1 MNHIK
6 KLLVANRGEIAIRIF
21 RAATELNIQT
31 VAIYSNEDKNSLHR
45 YKADESY
52 LVGKDLG
59 PAESYLNIERIIEV
73 AKRANV
79 DAIHPGYGFLS
90 ENEEFARRCNE
101 EGITFIG
108 PHLDHLDMFGDKV
121 KARTTA
127 IKANLPVIPGTDG
140 PIENF
145 DAAKAFAKE
154 AGFPLMIKATSGGG
168 GKGMRIVREESELED
183 AFHRAKSEAQKS
195 FGNSEVYIER
205 YIDNPKHIEVQV
217 IGDEYGNIVHLYE
230 RDCSVQRR
238 HQKVVEVAPSVGLPD
253 ELRERICQSALQLMK
268 NIKYVNAGT
277 VEFLVSGDEFFF
289 IEVNPRVQVEH
300 TITEMIT
307 GIDIVKTQ
315 ILVADGAS
323 LFDKRIALPPQE
335 EIQTLGYA
343 IQCRITTEDPTNDFM
358 PDSGTIIA
366 YRSSGG
372 FGVRLDAGDGFQGA
386 EISPYYDS
394 LLVKLSTHA
403 ITFKQAEEKME
414 RSLREMR
421 IRGVK
426 TNIPFLVNVM
436 RNEKFRSGDYTTKFI
451 EETPELFDIAPTLD
465 RGTKTLEY
473 IGNVTINGFPNVE
486 KRTKP
491 DYESTSIPQ
500 VSKKKIQHLYGTKQ
514 LLDEKGPSGV
524 ADWVKAQDD
533 VLITDTTFRDAHQSL
548 LATRVRTKDMLNI
561 ASKTAEVFKDS
572 FSLEMWGGATFDVA
586 YNFLKENPWE
596 RLGKLRKAIP
606 NVLFQMLLRASNAV
620 GYKNYP
626 DNVIQKFVDESAKAG
641 VDVFR
646 IFDSLNWVDQMK
658 VANEAVQ
665 KAGKISEGTICYTGD
680 ILNSERSNVFTL
692 DYYVKLAK
700 ELEREGFHILAIKD
714 MAGLLKPRAAYE
726 LVGELKAAVNL
737 PIHLHTHDTSGN
749 GLLTYKQAIDAGVD
763 IIDTAIA
770 SMSGLTSQPSVNS
783 LYYALDGFKRN
794 MRTDIQGLEE
804 LSHYWSTVRPYYVD
818 FESDIK
824 SPNTEIY
831 QHEMPGGQYS
841 NLSQQA
847 KSLGLGERFNEVK
860 DMYRRVN
867 FLFGDIVKVTP
878 SSKVVGDMALY
889 MVQNDLDEQSII
901 EQGYKLDFPESVVSY
916 FKGEIGQPVNG
927 FNKQLQDIILKGQQP
942 LTERPGEYL
951 KPVDFDEIREQLQ
964 DKNYGEVT
972 EQDIISYVLYPKV
985 FDQFIQTRQQY
996 GNLSLLDTPT
1006 FFFGMR
1012 NGETVEIEIENG
1024 KRLII
1029 KLETIS
1035 EADEKGNRTIY
1046 YVMNGQARRITIKD
1060 ENIKTNANVKPKA
1073 DKTNPNHIGAQ
1084 MPGSVTEVKVSVGD
1098 EVKVNQPLLIT
1109 EAMKMETTI
1118 QAPFNGVI
1126 KKVTVG
1132 NGDAIATGDLLIE
1145 IEKSE

>member
-596 RLGKLRKAIP
+596 RLEKLRKAIP

-1060 ENIKTNANVKPKA
+1060 E
-1073 DKTNPNHIGAQ
+1073 
-1084 MPGSVTEVKVSVGD
+1084 
-1098 EVKVNQPLLIT
+1098 
-1109 EAMKMETTI
+1109 I
-1118 QAPFNGVI
+1118 QI
-1126 KKVTVG
+1126 
-1132 NGDAIATGDLLIE
+1132 I
-1145 IEKSE
+1145 

>member
-1 MNHIK
+1 
-6 KLLVANRGEIAIRIF
+6 
-21 RAATELNIQT
+21 
-31 VAIYSNEDKNSLHR
+31 
-45 YKADESY
+45 
-52 LVGKDLG
+52 
-59 PAESYLNIERIIEV
+59 
-73 AKRANV
+73 
-79 DAIHPGYGFLS
+79 
-90 ENEEFARRCNE
+90 
-101 EGITFIG
+101 
-108 PHLDHLDMFGDKV
+108 
-121 KARTTA
+121 
-127 IKANLPVIPGTDG
+127 
-140 PIENF
+140 
-145 DAAKAFAKE
+145 
-154 AGFPLMIKATSGGG
+154 
-168 GKGMRIVREESELED
+168 
-183 AFHRAKSEAQKS
+183 
-195 FGNSEVYIER
+195 
-205 YIDNPKHIEVQV
+205 
-217 IGDEYGNIVHLYE
+217 
-230 RDCSVQRR
+230 
-238 HQKVVEVAPSVGLPD
+238 
-253 ELRERICQSALQLMK
+253 MK
-268 NIKYVNAGT
+268 
-277 VEFLVSGDEFFF
+277 
-289 IEVNPRVQVEH
+289 
-300 TITEMIT
+300 
-307 GIDIVKTQ
+307 
-315 ILVADGAS
+315 
-323 LFDKRIALPPQE
+323 
-335 EIQTLGYA
+335 
-343 IQCRITTEDPTNDFM
+343 
-358 PDSGTIIA
+358 
-366 YRSSGG
+366 
-372 FGVRLDAGDGFQGA
+372 
-386 EISPYYDS
+386 
-394 LLVKLSTHA
+394 
-403 ITFKQAEEKME
+403 
-414 RSLREMR
+414 
-421 IRGVK
+421 
-426 TNIPFLVNVM
+426 
-436 RNEKFRSGDYTTKFI
+436 
-451 EETPELFDIAPTLD
+451 
-465 RGTKTLEY
+465 
-473 IGNVTINGFPNVE
+473 
-486 KRTKP
+486 
-491 DYESTSIPQ
+491 
-500 VSKKKIQHLYGTKQ
+500 
-514 LLDEKGPSGV
+514 KGPSGV

-596 RLGKLRKAIP
+596 RLEKLRKAIP

-1060 ENIKTNANVKPKA
+1060 ENIK
-1073 DKTNPNHIGAQ
+1073 Q
-1084 MPGSVTEVKVSVGD
+1084 MR
-1098 EVKVNQPLLIT
+1098 
-1109 EAMKMETTI
+1109 M
-1118 QAPFNGVI
+1118 
-1126 KKVTVG
+1126 
-1132 NGDAIATGDLLIE
+1132 
-1145 IEKSE
+1145 

>member
-1 MNHIK
+1 MC
-6 KLLVANRGEIAIRIF
+6 IR
-21 RAATELNIQT
+21 
-31 VAIYSNEDKNSLHR
+31 
-45 YKADESY
+45 
-52 LVGKDLG
+52 
-59 PAESYLNIERIIEV
+59 
-73 AKRANV
+73 
-79 DAIHPGYGFLS
+79 
-90 ENEEFARRCNE
+90 
-101 EGITFIG
+101 
-108 PHLDHLDMFGDKV
+108 
-121 KARTTA
+121 
-127 IKANLPVIPGTDG
+127 
-140 PIENF
+140 
-145 DAAKAFAKE
+145 
-154 AGFPLMIKATSGGG
+154 
-168 GKGMRIVREESELED
+168 
-183 AFHRAKSEAQKS
+183 
-195 FGNSEVYIER
+195 
-205 YIDNPKHIEVQV
+205 
-217 IGDEYGNIVHLYE
+217 
-230 RDCSVQRR
+230 
-238 HQKVVEVAPSVGLPD
+238 
-253 ELRERICQSALQLMK
+253 
-268 NIKYVNAGT
+268 
-277 VEFLVSGDEFFF
+277 
-289 IEVNPRVQVEH
+289 
-300 TITEMIT
+300 
-307 GIDIVKTQ
+307 
-315 ILVADGAS
+315 
-323 LFDKRIALPPQE
+323 
-335 EIQTLGYA
+335 
-343 IQCRITTEDPTNDFM
+343 
-358 PDSGTIIA
+358 
-366 YRSSGG
+366 
-372 FGVRLDAGDGFQGA
+372 
-386 EISPYYDS
+386 
-394 LLVKLSTHA
+394 
-403 ITFKQAEEKME
+403 
-414 RSLREMR
+414 
-421 IRGVK
+421 
-426 TNIPFLVNVM
+426 
-436 RNEKFRSGDYTTKFI
+436 
-451 EETPELFDIAPTLD
+451 D
-465 RGTKTLEY
+465 R
-473 IGNVTINGFPNVE
+473 
-486 KRTKP
+486 
-491 DYESTSIPQ
+491 
-500 VSKKKIQHLYGTKQ
+500 
-514 LLDEKGPSGV
+514 
-524 ADWVKAQDD
+524 
-533 VLITDTTFRDAHQSL
+533 
-548 LATRVRTKDMLNI
+548 
-561 ASKTAEVFKDS
+561 
-572 FSLEMWGGATFDVA
+572 
-586 YNFLKENPWE
+586 
-596 RLGKLRKAIP
+596 
-606 NVLFQMLLRASNAV
+606 
-620 GYKNYP
+620 NYP